1 MSFTNSLLAV
11 FKRLSPN
18 VNPRNHEIDTVSIH
32 CVVGQ
37 LSVES
42 MGEYFSHPDPV
53 NGVSCNYCIGS
64 DGRIGL
70 IADEASRSWCSSSRT
85 NDHRA
90 ITIECACDP
99 THPYAVNDAVMNS
112 LIKLLADVCKRNNI
126 EELKW
131 KGDKSL
137 IGQVD
142 KQNMTVHR
150 WFKNKA
156 CPGDYLYNAHGEIA
170 RKVNEILNPA
180 PVPAPTPIPV
190 PPSDGSYMVKVNVN
204 DLRIRKGPGTNYGI
218 AGMIKDM
225 GSYTIVA
232 TTDGW
237 GQLKSGAGWI
247 YLKYTTVISGTVT
260 IPYRSHTVKRGDS
273 LWKIANTYLGNGARY
288 PEIKSLNGLT
298 SDEIDVGMVLNIPN

>member
-1 MSFTNSLLAV
+1 MNFTNSPLISYT
-11 FKRLSPN
+11 KLSPN
-18 VNPRNHEIDTVSIH
+18 VNPRNHDIDNVSIH
-32 CVVGQ
+32 CIVGQ
-37 LSVES
+37 LTVEQ
-42 MGEYFSHPDPV
+42 MADLFTHYDPV
-53 NGVSCNYCIGS
+53 KGSSCNYVLGL
-64 DGRIGL
+64 DGRKGL
-70 IADEASRSWCSSSRT
+70 VAEEKSRSWCTSNAE
-85 NDHRA
+85 NDHRS

-99 THPYAVNDAVMNS
+99 THPYAVNDAVMTS
-112 LIKLLADVCKRNNI
+112 LIELLADICKRNNI
-126 EELKW
+126 KELKW

-137 IGQVD
+137 IGQVG

-170 RKVNEILNPA
+170 RKVNEILNG
-180 PVPAPTPIPV
+180 VPAPTPTPVPV
-190 PPSDGSYMVKVNVN
+190 PPSDGSYMVKVDVN

-218 AGMIKDM
+218 AGMIRDM